1 MPTSTILSDNGVT
14 SGTTGLKTAGGDD
27 GTLVLQ
33 TTTSG
38 GTATTAFSIDT
49 AQNILIAQAARATV
63 VTDNDGSFNMNAAS
77 NFKCTPTGTITLT
90 FTNITSGQ
98 TGNIILVNGS
108 NYTVAAA
115 ATTKVA
121 SGALTTLSA
130 TGTYFL
136 SYYTDGTN
144 VYVANT
150 GALA

>member
-14 SGTTGLKTAGGDD
+14 SGTNGLKTAGGDD
-27 GTLVLQ
+27 GSLVLQ

-38 GTATTAFSIDT
+38 GTATTAMTIDT

-63 VTDNDGSFNMNAAS
+63 VIDNDGSFNMNAAS

-144 VYVANT
+144 VFLANT
-150 GALA
+150 GALS

>member
-14 SGTTGLKTAGGDD
+14 SGTNGLKTAGGDD
-27 GTLVLQ
+27 GSLVLQ

-38 GTATTAFSIDT
+38 GTATTAFTIDT
-49 AQNILIAQAARATV
+49 SQNILIAQAARATV

-121 SGALTTLSA
+121 AGALTTLSA

-144 VYVANT
+144 VFVANT
-150 GALA
+150 GALS

>member
-1 MPTSTILSDNGVT
+1 MPTSTIISDNGVV

-27 GTLVLQ
+27 GSLVLQ

-38 GTATTAFSIDT
+38 GTATTAMTIDT
-49 AQNILIAQAARATV
+49 SQNILVAQAARATV
-63 VTDNDGSFNMNAAS
+63 VIDNDGSFNMNAAS
-77 NFKCTPTGTITLT
+77 NFKCTPSGTITLT

-121 SGALTTLSA
+121 AGALTTLSA

-144 VYVANT
+144 VFVANT
-150 GALA
+150 GALS

>member
-1 MPTSTILSDNGVT
+1 MPSTILSDNGVT
-14 SGTTGLKTAGGDD
+14 SGTTGLKATGSND
-27 GTLVLQ
+27 GTLALQ
-33 TTTSG
+33 TTTAG
-38 GTATTAFSIDT
+38 GTATTALSMDT
-49 AQNILIAQAARATV
+49 SQNILVAKAARATV
-63 VTDNDGSFNMNAAS
+63 VIDNDGSFDMNAAS

-98 TGNIILVNGS
+98 TGNILLVNGS

-121 SGALTTLSA
+121 TGALTTLSA
-130 TGTYFL
+130 TGTYWL

>member
-14 SGTTGLKTAGGDD
+14 SGTNGLKTAGGDD
-27 GTLVLQ
+27 GSLVLQ

-38 GTATTAFSIDT
+38 GTATTAMTIDT
-49 AQNILIAQAARATV
+49 AQNILISQAARATV

-77 NFKCTPTGTITLT
+77 NFKCTPSGTITLT

-121 SGALTTLSA
+121 AGALTTLSA

-144 VYVANT
+144 VFVANT
-150 GALA
+150 GALS

>member
-14 SGTTGLKTAGGDD
+14 SGTNGLKTAGGDD

-33 TTTSG
+33 TTTAG

-121 SGALTTLSA
+121 AGALTTLSA

-150 GALA
+150 GALS

>member
-14 SGTTGLKTAGGDD
+14 SGTNGLKTAGGDD
-27 GTLVLQ
+27 GSLVLQ

-38 GTATTAFSIDT
+38 GTATTAMTIDT
-49 AQNILIAQAARATV
+49 SQNILVAQAARATV
-63 VTDNDGSFNMNAAS
+63 VIDNDGSFNMNAAS
-77 NFKCTPTGTITLT
+77 NFKCTPSGTITLT

-121 SGALTTLSA
+121 AGALTTLSA

-144 VYVANT
+144 VFVANT
-150 GALA
+150 GALS